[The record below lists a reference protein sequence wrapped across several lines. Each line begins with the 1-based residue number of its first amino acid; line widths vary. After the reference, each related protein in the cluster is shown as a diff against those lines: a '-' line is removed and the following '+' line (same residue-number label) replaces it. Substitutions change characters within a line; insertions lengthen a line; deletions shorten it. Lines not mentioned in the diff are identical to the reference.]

1 MPSDEQQVVATRY
14 AATRDPR
21 DAERLV
27 VGNLRLVVKIATE
40 MGGHRR
46 SDFMDLVQEGN
57 AGLLYALK
65 KFDPTRGIQAGV
77 VRRVVDPRFH
87 HALPDGYEPHRAFQ
101 LDPRGA
107 QTVLRSNV
115 ASNDVSLDAPVGRA
129 DAGGWVPR
137 GRTML
142 ETFSD
147 DDDVLPDARLEAREL
162 HTRFH
167 EALGDL
173 RPELDDRERAIL
185 DKRLLSESPTPL
197 REIARRFD
205 ITGERTRQIEQRLVA
220 RLRKRV
226 ADPGERLW
234 RHDGKRRTD
243 NETRILVGGIPGGS
257 GDGRRRLG
265 GGADRRP
272 FSQHRKHRHHGRR
285 RDGGRARGWAWAWA
299 AGWGWGMGM
308 MGGGMG
314 MGMMGGCVRWGSA
327 APTPRSRSRTS
338 IRA

>member
-1 MPSDEQQVVATRY
+1 MSSRVRYSEALTRIPVMPSDEQQVVATRY

-57 AGLLYALK
+57 AGLLYALT
-65 KFDPTRGIQAGV
+65 KFDPTRGTKLASYA
-77 VRRVVDPRFH
+77 
-87 HALPDGYEPHRAFQ
+87 ALWIRAFIMRYLMDTSRIVRFSSTRAGRKQ
-101 LDPRGA
+101 FFGRTLPP
-107 QTVLRSNV
+107 
-115 ASNDVSLDAPVGRA
+115 NDVSLDAPVGCA
-129 DAGGWVPR
+129 EDGGYLR

-147 DDDVLPDARLEAREL
+147 DDASLPDARLEAREL

-226 ADPGERLW
+226 ADPGERL
-234 RHDGKRRTD
+234 
-243 NETRILVGGIPGGS
+243 L
-257 GDGRRRLG
+257 
-265 GGADRRP
+265 
-272 FSQHRKHRHHGRR
+272 
-285 RDGGRARGWAWAWA
+285 A
-299 AGWGWGMGM
+299 A
-308 MGGGMG
+308 
-314 MGMMGGCVRWGSA
+314 
-327 APTPRSRSRTS
+327 
-338 IRA
+338 